1 MFLLQKFI
9 SNILISPG
17 IFIIL
22 LIIIFMMNFRKKSIV
37 KAKFL
42 LFMTIIAIYLLSIE
56 PIKDM
61 IVEPL
66 EKNYSPITK
75 AQLEQVDCYVVLGG
89 GIYDNSPKS
98 LSSTTGSP
106 SKSALFRIIEGVRL
120 YKKSP
125 KPIIVTGGIVYNGEK
140 SEGSVYKELMIDL
153 GVPSSNII
161 IEGKSRTTEEN
172 AELTKDI
179 MEKNEYKKVVLITS
193 ATHMKRSKY
202 IFEKYGAEVI
212 PAPTGYVSRYKES
225 YGMESYF
232 PNAGNF
238 VDIRSAIWEYIGLIF
253 YKIKN

>member
-1 MFLLQKFI
+1 
-9 SNILISPG
+9 
-17 IFIIL
+17 
-22 LIIIFMMNFRKKSIV
+22 
-37 KAKFL
+37 
-42 LFMTIIAIYLLSIE
+42 

-61 IVEPL
+61 IVKPL
-66 EKNYSPITK
+66 ENSYPPITK
-75 AQLEQVDCYVVLGG
+75 AQLEKVDCYVVLGG

-106 SKSALFRIIEGVRL
+106 SKSALFRVIEGVRL
-120 YKKSP
+120 YKNSP
-125 KPIIVTGGIVYNGEK
+125 KSIIVTGGTVYDGDK

-153 GVPSSNII
+153 GVPSSDII

-172 AELTKDI
+172 AELTKVI
-179 MEKNEYKKVVLITS
+179 MDKNEYKKAALITS

-202 IFEKYGAEVI
+202 IFEKCGAEVI
-212 PAPTGYVSRYKES
+212 PAPTGYVSRYKKS

-253 YKIKN
+253 YKIKS